1 MSKNSWEKLGLLFCP
16 QNESPSLMS
25 YCSMPIVHCLGHC
38 LFRLFFSS
46 RDQCNH
52 SSIHD
57 LDFKIEKIFSIHHI
71 NRDPILSK
79 GKFGH
84 FDDNGVYSGTVIPY
98 HQKLYMFYSGRSNGV
113 DDLFYMSVGLSVSH
127 DSGKSFQ
134 RYRESP
140 ILSRSDYDPWLVTA
154 PCVFRFKNKWFM
166 IYTSGTA
173 IFSDRTSKYDLKI
186 ATSSDFFNWEQI
198 GKTAIPLNV
207 GESNISTPSVVEIN
221 GILHMWFSV
230 KPKIGE
236 YRIGYASSKDGI
248 NWTRNDDLLGLDV
261 SGEGFDD
268 KGLSYPNVFVHQSYI
283 YMVYS
288 GNQNGKDGCG
298 LARLKISNF

>member
-1 MSKNSWEKLGLLFCP
+1 MSKNSWEKLGPLFCP
-16 QNESPSLMS
+16 QNESPTMMS

-38 LFRLFFSS
+38 LYRLFFSS

-52 SSIHD
+52 SSIHY
-57 LDFKIEKIFSIHHI
+57 LDFKIEKNFSIRYI

-79 GKFGH
+79 GMLGH
-84 FDDNGVYSGTVIPY
+84 FDDNGVYSGTIIPY
-98 HQKLYMFYSGRSNGV
+98 QQKLYMFYSGRSNGV
-113 DDLFYMSVGLSVSH
+113 DNLFYMSIGLSLSH

-154 PCVFRFKNKWFM
+154 PCVFKFKNKWFM
-166 IYTSGTA
+166 IYTSGAA
-173 IFSDRTSKYDLKI
+173 IFNDRTSRYDLKI
-186 ATSSDFFNWEQI
+186 ATSSDFFNWEHTGI
-198 GKTAIPLNV
+198 TAIPLN
-207 GESNISTPSVVEIN
+207 EDEANLSTSTVIEI
-221 GILHMWFSV
+221 GGVLHMWFSV

-248 NWTRNDDLLGLDV
+248 NWTRNDDLLGLGV
-261 SGEGFDD
+261 SEEGFDD

-288 GNQNGKDGCG
+288 GNQNGKLGCG
-298 LARLKISNF
+298 LARLKIPNF